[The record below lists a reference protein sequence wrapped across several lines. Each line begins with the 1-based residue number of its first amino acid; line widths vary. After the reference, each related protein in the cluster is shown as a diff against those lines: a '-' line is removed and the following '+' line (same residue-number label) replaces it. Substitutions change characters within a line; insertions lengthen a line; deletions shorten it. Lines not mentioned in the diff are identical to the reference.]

1 MDDYHPG
8 YGKVAA
14 IEDLDDDFFI
24 YRKFAWLHHYALL
37 HLQDELAD
45 FQEELEMFDKWEAES
60 ERGDPSKLVSRRT
73 DYAYKDSSRRKKLV
87 TALHEKLAQYGRLA
101 CHDFLVGLAVHRY
114 ADKALLRMQKIQAIK
129 RPTERSQT
137 NLYNLVSN
145 SKSLVEEERAWIRRG
160 PDLAAVGCG
169 PEYGW
174 FNTFIEDVLSK
185 VSTAVTL
192 VSNSSLLVPDICLY
206 CGSMA

>member
-1 MDDYHPG
+1 MLIADGLTAVADYPPG

-14 IEDLDDDFFI
+14 IEDMDGDFSI
-24 YRKFAWLHHYALL
+24 YRKYGWLHHYALL
-37 HLQDELAD
+37 YLQDELAVL
-45 FQEELEMFDKWEAES
+45 QEELETFDKWEAE
-60 ERGDPSKLVSRRT
+60 RGDPIKLVSRRS
-73 DYAYKDSSRRKKLV
+73 DYAYRGSSRRKKIV

-101 CHDFLVGLAVHRY
+101 CHHFFVGLAAERH

-129 RPTERSQT
+129 RPTKRSQA

-145 SKSLVEEERAWIRRG
+145 TKNFVEEEREWIRRG

-192 VSNSSLLVPDICLY
+192 VS
-206 CGSMA
+206 